1 MIQGDLFFV
10 CVLFSI
16 DIFVL
21 KETSFAVGNAVVWV
35 IFSFGYIVFFFV
47 FGFVFVCLMNSTR
60 FLCLLSFSYQ
70 YFQSKK

>member
-21 KETSFAVGNAVVWV
+21 KETSFAVGNAVV
-35 IFSFGYIVFFFV
+35 
-47 FGFVFVCLMNSTR
+47 
-60 FLCLLSFSYQ
+60 
-70 YFQSKK
+70 